1 MRCRLA
7 GKVGEEAGQ
16 NFMEEVGLELKRLV
30 DLELKRLVA
39 LGSRYHKEEQVMG
52 NSKRW
57 ACIYVPAVGKMAQSE
72 GKVCRKE
79 QRNRDDG
86 SNMYQFDG
94 QDVKLG
100 LKMI

>member
-7 GKVGEEAGQ
+7 GKVREEAGQ

-30 DLELKRLVA
+30 DRELKRLVA
-39 LGSRYHKEEQVMG
+39 LGARCHKEEQVMG

-57 ACIYVPAVGKMAQSE
+57 ACIYVPAVGKMARSE
-72 GKVCRKE
+72 GQVCRKE
-79 QRNRDDG
+79 QRNRDDE
-86 SNMYQFDG
+86 SNMDEFDG
-94 QDVKLG
+94 RDVKLG

>member
-16 NFMEEVGLELKRLV
+16 NFMEEVG
-30 DLELKRLVA
+30 LELKRLVA

-57 ACIYVPAVGKMAQSE
+57 ACIYVSAVGKMAQSE